1 MFHSAMS
8 HNVERCD
15 FIDMLEESA
24 RMRRPIAVTLRGDK
38 RFEDTVRDVV
48 TDAGQDF
55 VQFELHGQ
63 IAVREI
69 LDCVWTAPRTASYDG
84 KL

>member
-1 MFHSAMS
+1 MA

-24 RMRRPIAVTLRGDK
+24 RLHRPIAVTLKGDL
-38 RFEDTVRDVV
+38 RFAEAVRDVV
-48 TDAGQDF
+48 TEEGEDYAVFRD
-55 VQFELHGQ
+55 HGR
-63 IAVREI
+63 VRLSEI
-69 LDCVWTAPRTASYDG
+69 LDCVWTAPREATYDA

>member
-1 MFHSAMS
+1 
-8 HNVERCD
+8 
-15 FIDMLEESA
+15 
-24 RMRRPIAVTLRGDK
+24 MRRPVAVSLRGDK

-48 TDAGQDF
+48 TEAGQDY
-55 VQFELHGQ
+55 VQFNLHGQ

-69 LDCVWTAPRTASYDG
+69 LDCVWTAPRNESYDA

>member
-1 MFHSAMS
+1 MS

-24 RMRRPIAVTLRGDK
+24 RMRRPVAVTLRGDK

-48 TDAGQDF
+48 TEAGQDF
-55 VQFELHGQ
+55 VQFDLHGQ
-63 IAVREI
+63 LPVREI
-69 LDCVWTAPRTASYDG
+69 LDCTWTAPRSESYDA

>member
-1 MFHSAMS
+1 MS

-48 TDAGQDF
+48 TEGGQDY
-55 VQFELHGQ
+55 VQFDLHGQ

-69 LDCVWTAPRTASYDG
+69 LHCIWTAPRSEGYDA